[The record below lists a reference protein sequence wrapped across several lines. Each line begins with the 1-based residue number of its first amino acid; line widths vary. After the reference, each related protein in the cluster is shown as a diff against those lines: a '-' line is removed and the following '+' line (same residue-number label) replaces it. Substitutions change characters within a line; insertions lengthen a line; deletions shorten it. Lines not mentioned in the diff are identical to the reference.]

1 MRWMREWGWGGRKGI
16 ECRVGKYGKEKQNS
30 RSNFSLCSLLIFRCS
45 VIGSE
50 HSWRMGGKRNMAS
63 FVEKKFSMA
72 EGKNNILYA
81 EKLGTDGWRGGG
93 RREVQDYWT
102 RWGMIAL
109 EPPPSVKRRKSYFVF
124 EVFFL

>member
-1 MRWMREWGWGGRKGI
+1 LLLGTLAKRGGDCKGEDKNLRYSEMRWMREWGWGGRKGI

-93 RREVQDYWT
+93 D
-102 RWGMIAL
+102 
-109 EPPPSVKRRKSYFVF
+109 VKCRIIGPDG
-124 EVFFL
+124 E

>member
-1 MRWMREWGWGGRKGI
+1 MGGRV

-63 FVEKKFSMA
+63 FVQKKILWLK
-72 EGKNNILYA
+72 GKITYCMQKSWILM
-81 EKLGTDGWRGGG
+81 G
-93 RREVQDYWT
+93 RRRVQDYWT

-124 EVFFL
+124 EVFFP